1 MSATPPATSLAD
13 RARRVIPGG
22 VNSGNRWGDGLD
34 DIIVAGAGGATF
46 VDSAG
51 RNYVDYHL
59 AGGPILLGHCRADV
73 DEAAAKTAD
82 RIDLVGVARTELEV
96 RLAEAIVEL
105 VPAAEQVLLTN
116 SGSEATYHA
125 IRLAR
130 AATGRRLLVKFEGC
144 YHGWHDSVAVSLT
157 PTELQLGKPDP
168 LSAGAIREVLDL
180 TIVLPF
186 NDLNAVAEA
195 FAVHGGDIA
204 AVIVEPIAHN
214 VGALLPVDGF
224 LAELRRHCDR
234 HGSILI
240 FDEVITGFRHDI
252 GGFQRICHVT
262 PDLATFGKALAN
274 GYPIGALAGRQVL
287 MELFSTCP
295 QGTVFFAGTYNG
307 HPGAVAA
314 ALRVLD
320 VLSRE
325 PVHEHLFRLGAL
337 ARAGLHE
344 MWEEAAIPAVVM
356 GFGSVFVTYFMDG
369 LATTYRDLLR
379 NDARLFCGYRRQLLD
394 DGVFEFPRN
403 LKRNHLSYAHTETD
417 VEQLIVKTKNAA
429 QRALALTNENQL
441 A

>member
-1 MSATPPATSLAD
+1 MTTTPSAASLAD
-13 RARRVIPGG
+13 RARQVIPGG
-22 VNSGNRWGDGLD
+22 VNSGNRWGAGLD
-34 DIIVAGAGGATF
+34 DIIVAAAKGARF
-46 VDSAG
+46 VDGSG

-73 DEAAAKTAD
+73 DKAAARTAD

-96 RLAEAIVEL
+96 RLAEAMVQL

-144 YHGWHDSVAVSLT
+144 YHGWHDSVALSLT

-180 TIVLPF
+180 TLVLPF
-186 NDLNAVAEA
+186 NDVGAVAEA
-195 FAVHGGDIA
+195 FAMHGDDIA

-224 LAELRRHCDR
+224 LEALRRHCNR

-252 GGFQRICHVT
+252 GGFQRLCGVI
-262 PDLATFGKALAN
+262 PDVATFGKALAN
-274 GYPIGALAGRQVL
+274 GYPIGALAGKQAL
-287 MELFSTCP
+287 MELFSTRP
-295 QGTVFFAGTYNG
+295 QGSVFFAGTFNG

-320 VLSRE
+320 VLSHE
-325 PVHEHLFRLGAL
+325 PVHDHLFRLGDL
-337 ARAGLHE
+337 VRAGLRE
-344 MWEEAAIPAVVM
+344 MWTDAAIPAVVT

-369 LATTYRDLLR
+369 VATSYSDLLR

-394 DGVFEFPRN
+394 DGIFEFPRN
-403 LKRNHLSYAHTETD
+403 LKRNHLSFAHTESD
-417 VEQLIVKTKNAA
+417 AEQLIVKTKKAA
-429 QRALALTNENQL
+429 QRALARTNESCL